1 MEEKLSKVFEE
12 KLSDR
17 RDYLDMIVQMRGNKD
32 ELYKKMEK
40 MGEKRADALFVDK
53 DNTASQQPK
62 DQKSPEHQT
71 PKDVQPILR
80 RTKSQKGSRKG
91 GHNKGGNY
99 PNKMNGDNS
108 NVAQEKDY
116 VQQDDEVVALTW
128 AYKVLNEDIKRRKD
142 KHKKSKKIDLKKMQ
156 KMQAYLRFKSDL
168 EERSK
173 PEVETNCWNVTDA
186 QQNNENNESS
196 IPAEKKNHIKNVS
209 QASSIINFMQNA
221 ANAKENGVVEGEPAE
236 ELLDKN
242 DEDVD
247 PNGQQPKEKEK
258 REGQVIHMKEDQG
271 DDAQKIIDKIM
282 PKRVS
287 ESDYKGVG
295 NTKEGSQV
303 PKQKSGDLGPSSGN
317 NFFHVKLLC
326 IILFLIKT

>member
-17 RDYLDMIVQMRGNKD
+17 RDYLDMIVQIRGNKD
-32 ELYKKMEK
+32 DLYKKMEK
-40 MGEKRADALFVDK
+40 IGEKRADALFVDK
-53 DNTASQQPK
+53 DNTTAQPPK
-62 DQKSPEHQT
+62 DQKSPDHPHQT
-71 PKDVQPILR
+71 PKDVQQNLR

-91 GHNKGGNY
+91 GHNKGGNH

-108 NVAQEKDY
+108 NVTQEKDY

-128 AYKVLNEDIKRRKD
+128 AYKTLNADIKRRRE

-156 KMQAYLRFKSDL
+156 KMQAYLRFKMDL

-186 QQNNENNESS
+186 QQNNDNNESS
-196 IPAEKKNHIKNVS
+196 TPTEKKNHIRNIT
-209 QASSIINFMQNA
+209 QASSIISFMQNA
-221 ANAKENGVVEGEPAE
+221 ANTKENGLVEGELAE
-236 ELLDKN
+236 EPLDEN
-242 DEDVD
+242 IDDVN

-258 REGQVIHMKEDQG
+258 KGDQVIHMKEDQG

-287 ESDYKGVG
+287 ESDYKEAG
-295 NTKEGSQV
+295 NTKEGSHV
-303 PKQKSGDLGPSSGN
+303 PKVKLGELGPSSGN
-317 NFFHVKLLC
+317 NFFIH
-326 IILFLIKT
+326 I